1 MSSAGSRLL
10 VTKGWLRQK
19 LLMLSCACG
28 GLLVS
33 AFALAESQQPYQ
45 LLRGNPAGYGAVVP
59 GKPIEL
65 PADHLPHKDYRIEWW
80 YLTANLQDAQG
91 NDYGVHWTLFRQSLS
106 AAADPGGWAS
116 NQVYMAH
123 GALTTPAGHVYE
135 QRFARG
141 GIGQARVVLD
151 EQGHFAAWLDDWQ
164 LRGEA
169 DGPLPGQLVFTVAGA
184 KVVLDLQA
192 NTPWVLQGQNGYSQ
206 KSAQGQASYYYSQPH
221 IRISGSL
228 QQHDESLALDG
239 VGWLDREWSS
249 QPLAPDQPGWDW
261 LALHLD
267 DGNALMVYRLRQA
280 NGEHWISGSWVD
292 PQGQAI
298 TLGPAEVVFEP
309 LATNPVTSAAG
320 RVRDLPLSW
329 RVALPAKGLSW
340 TVSPVAADHWLDTAF
355 PYWEGPVRVQGS
367 TTGRGYL
374 ELTGY
379 E

>member
-1 MSSAGSRLL
+1 MNSAGSRLL
-10 VTKGWLRQK
+10 VAKGWMRQM
-19 LLMLSCACG
+19 LLVLGVTCS
-28 GLLVS
+28 GLLVGTI
-33 AFALAESQQPYQ
+33 ALAESQQPYQ
-45 LLRGNPAGYGAVVP
+45 LLQGDPAGYGAVVP
-59 GKPIEL
+59 GRSIEL

-80 YLTANLQDAQG
+80 YLTANLQDAEG

-123 GALTTPAGHVYE
+123 GALTTPDGHVYE

-141 GIGQARVVLD
+141 GIGQAGVALD

-164 LRGEA
+164 LQGEA
-169 DGPLPGQLVFTVAGA
+169 DGPLPGRLVFTVAGA
-184 KVVLDLQA
+184 KIELDLQA

-228 QQHDESLALDG
+228 QQHGEAVALEG

-267 DGNALMVYRLRQA
+267 DGSALMVYRLRQA
-280 NGEHWISGSWVD
+280 DRDHWISGSWVD
-292 PQGQAI
+292 LQGHAT
-298 TLGPAEVVFEP
+298 TLAPADVVFEP
-309 LATNPVTSAAG
+309 LATNAVTSATG

-340 TVSPVAADHWLDTAF
+340 TVSPVAVDHWLDTAF